1 MMDDTLTMSELAQ
14 RGLACEKKIDEM
26 LDDIWRAFET
36 LEPILAKWLVALFG
50 SAEFAALMIMGRFKG
65 QPSILEALSTKPLS
79 EDDIKRVFDL
89 SPTFFTQKKEGPVCL
104 SHQANDAR
112 KKYQNELVEIFK
124 KLKEVDPEVASA
136 AFELW
141 DNVDDAAEYLAM
153 PVRGLGG
160 KSPLEV
166 LDDGDRDQVLCL
178 LYRLQH
184 GSYP

>member
-1 MMDDTLTMSELAQ
+1 MMGGALTMPVLAQ
-14 RGLACEKKIDEM
+14 HGLECDDKIERM
-26 LDDIWRAFET
+26 LSDIWRAFET
-36 LEPILAKWLVALFG
+36 LEPILAKKLASSLG
-50 SAEFAALMIMGRFKG
+50 SAEFAALIIIGRFKG

-104 SHQANDAR
+104 SHQANDVR

-124 KLKEVDPEVASA
+124 KLKEADPEIASA

-153 PVRGLGG
+153 PVRGLSG

-166 LDDGDRDQVLCL
+166 LDDGDRDQVSRLINQ
-178 LYRLQH
+178 LQH